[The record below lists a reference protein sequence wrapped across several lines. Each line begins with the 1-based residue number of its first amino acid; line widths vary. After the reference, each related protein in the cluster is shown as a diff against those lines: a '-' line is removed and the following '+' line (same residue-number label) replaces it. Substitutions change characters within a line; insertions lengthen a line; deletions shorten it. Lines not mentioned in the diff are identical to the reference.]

1 MNLILTV
8 PHIKRSHQ
16 LKLRKASSPGTIPL
30 ELGLS
35 SALQRFQIH
44 SLARF
49 LSLIIT
55 RNCEFNLMDLC
66 LFNRKNRTVS
76 RQPMKKF
83 PLMHSKI
90 VTTQLPFYAVN
101 LLSPIFEANQSLS
114 IEPSLCLITQLV
126 TSITCGILNQKLS
139 GQCLQGILWG
149 KSINKEDPSFRFLF
163 HGQRGK

>member
-1 MNLILTV
+1 MTI
-8 PHIKRSHQ
+8 PYKRSHQ
-16 LKLRKASSPGTIPL
+16 LKLRKASSPGTISL
-30 ELGLS
+30 ELGLP
-35 SALQRFQIH
+35 SASQRFQIH

-83 PLMHSKI
+83 SLMHPKI

-101 LLSPIFEANQSLS
+101 LLSPVFEANQPLS
-114 IEPSLCLITQLV
+114 IEPSLWLITSLL
-126 TSITCGILNQKLS
+126 TSITCGIINQKLA
-139 GQCLQGILWG
+139 GQLLQGLLWG
-149 KSINKEDPSFRFLF
+149 KSVDKKDPSFRFLVQ
-163 HGQRGK
+163 GQRG